1 MDYNY
6 PWTGN
11 PIVTDQYFMELY
23 RGFWT
28 LLGWRWKSKLSHWF
42 CPKMLGTHP
51 ESHGSFSILPF
62 WCIPY
67 VWSLDKPL
75 SHHENEISWACSS
88 SLPTLILGIHSG
100 GFETPGRTQSKCYC
114 LKFWY
119 VSMMHLTR
127 IHKQFDWGL
136 ETPGMETSWNSWSS
150 RLGLEVLLERGSLV
164 PSCPAPGGV
173 MVMLRLQ
180 ELDGISD
187 SCHELSLWHF
197 MTPLETV
204 TVWYCMW
211 NLVFGRCAIAE
222 KGMFKS
228 NLEKFANGKRCNA
241 SLEVVTVAVRGPSLS
256 MEGPIVSPLSS
267 AWTAR
272 AWPST
277 RCQAEYFEDT
287 PAMPS
292 YVNVFP
298 QFPECSASLMVS
310 TLQSWPFIAK
320 FGMLYWV
327 WIVLSYDLLIFVVV
341 LVVYDYIL
349 RIPQHEQHTGRLFG
363 SCDLGRWTPGWTLRV
378 ETSPIQYPN
387 LSFVDDMVDDIII
400 YHPNSSKFIQI
411 HPNSS
416 KFIQIHPNSSNIFP
430 YQDII
435 WYHATIRFEDR
446 QVLPIGQDW
455 QWNLRNQ
462 PRLWTIVETRHH
474 NPAVLGPQPCGACWF
489 WALFHEEQIECGL
502 KQWRSQPLPLVQ
514 WWTPFLVLSQSC
526 WLDFHVQLKHGC
538 FAERRAPV
546 ETQLKDAEGGC
557 SVFCSRCSRQSSA
570 RMSFLS
576 VHQLLWSSC
585 GADVLHCEAKQDG
598 RPQGF
603 ARALV
608 CLSIKPSIQQLNQKH
623 PKIVTKSNLGTYH
636 VLS

>member
-1 MDYNY
+1 
-6 PWTGN
+6 
-11 PIVTDQYFMELY
+11 MELY

-28 LLGWRWKSKLSHWF
+28 LLGWRWKSKQVKWLEVRLSHWF
-42 CPKMLGTHP
+42 CPKMLGTYP

-62 WCIPY
+62 WCISY

-100 GFETPGRTQSKCYC
+100 GFETLGRTQSKCYC

-136 ETPGMETSWNSWSS
+136 EAPGMETGWNSWSS

-180 ELDGISD
+180 ELDGIGD

-211 NLVFGRCAIAE
+211 NYVFGRCAIAE

-228 NLEKFANGKRCNA
+228 NLGKFANGKDA
-241 SLEVVTVAVRGPSLS
+241 MHHWKSLQLRSGVLPQHGRSNRFSFVFGMNGPS
-256 MEGPIVSPLSS
+256 V
-267 AWTAR
+267 TFDTV
-272 AWPST
+272 PSWVLWRHT
-277 RCQAEYFEDT
+277 C
-287 PAMPS
+287 
-292 YVNVFP
+292 YVNV
-298 QFPECSASLMVS
+298 Q
-310 TLQSWPFIAK
+310 Q
-320 FGMLYWV
+320 
-327 WIVLSYDLLIFVVV
+327 VLWSVPCKVDLVYRKNWYALLGVVCFELWFVVV

-387 LSFVDDMVDDIII
+387 LSFVDDIVDDIII
-400 YHPNSSKFIQI
+400 YHPNSSKFIQHLSI
-411 HPNSS
+411 SGYH
-416 KFIQIHPNSSNIFP
+416 
-430 YQDII
+430 DII

-474 NPAVLGPQPCGACWF
+474 NPAVLGPQPCGASVLGVVSWGTNRV
-489 WALFHEEQIECGL
+489 WAETMKITAVTFESGEHRFLCCL
-502 KQWRSQPLPLVQ
+502 NLVG
-514 WWTPFLVLSQSC
+514 WTSMYNSNI
-526 WLDFHVQLKHGC
+526 C
-538 FAERRAPV
+538 FALAS
-546 ETQLKDAEGGC
+546 TCGNTAEGGC

-576 VHQLLWSSC
+576 VHQLLETVV
-585 GADVLHCEAKQDG
+585 GLTFRIVKQHRTVG
-598 RPQGF
+598 PK
-603 ARALV
+603 ALPERLFV
-608 CLSIKPSIQQLNQKH
+608 SL
-623 PKIVTKSNLGTYH
+623 
-636 VLS
+636 

>member
-1 MDYNY
+1 
-6 PWTGN
+6 
-11 PIVTDQYFMELY
+11 MELY

-28 LLGWRWKSKLSHWF
+28 LLGWRWKSKQVKWLEVRLSHWF
-42 CPKMLGTHP
+42 CPKMLGTYP

-100 GFETPGRTQSKCYC
+100 GFETLGRTQSKCYC

-136 ETPGMETSWNSWSS
+136 EAPGMETGWNSWSS

-180 ELDGISD
+180 ELDGIGD

-211 NLVFGRCAIAE
+211 NYVFGRCAIAE

-228 NLEKFANGKRCNA
+228 NLGKFANGKDA
-241 SLEVVTVAVRGPSLS
+241 MHHWKSLQLRSGVLPQHGRSNRFSFVFGMNGPS
-256 MEGPIVSPLSS
+256 V
-267 AWTAR
+267 TFDTV
-272 AWPST
+272 PSWVLWRHT
-277 RCQAEYFEDT
+277 C
-287 PAMPS
+287 
-292 YVNVFP
+292 YVNV
-298 QFPECSASLMVS
+298 Q
-310 TLQSWPFIAK
+310 Q
-320 FGMLYWV
+320 
-327 WIVLSYDLLIFVVV
+327 VLWSVPCKVDLVYRKNWYALLGVVCFELWFVVV

-387 LSFVDDMVDDIII
+387 LSFVDDIVDDIII

-411 HPNSS
+411 HPTSFHIRIS
-416 KFIQIHPNSSNIFP
+416 
-430 YQDII
+430 
-435 WYHATIRFEDR
+435 WYHMISCYNPFWRSPSVTHWTGLTVKSAKPAQALDNR
-446 QVLPIGQDW
+446 
-455 QWNLRNQ
+455 RNQ
-462 PRLWTIVETRHH
+462 
-474 NPAVLGPQPCGACWF
+474 A
-489 WALFHEEQIECGL
+489 
-502 KQWRSQPLPLVQ
+502 
-514 WWTPFLVLSQSC
+514 SQSC
-526 WLDFHVQLKHGC
+526 CAWAPAVRGFGFGRC
-538 FAERRAPV
+538 FMRN
-546 ETQLKDAEGGC
+546 K
-557 SVFCSRCSRQSSA
+557 
-570 RMSFLS
+570 
-576 VHQLLWSSC
+576 
-585 GADVLHCEAKQDG
+585 
-598 RPQGF
+598 
-603 ARALV
+603 
-608 CLSIKPSIQQLNQKH
+608 
-623 PKIVTKSNLGTYH
+623 
-636 VLS
+636 